1 MNREESENTNTGES
15 PEIPEQFRLSTYRYD
30 LPRELIA
37 QRPSQVRDQSRLLAL
52 NRRTGEIRHHAFQD
66 LPSMLRPS
74 DILVLNE
81 TKVIPAL
88 LLCRKPSGGRLELL
102 VVDPAAEVSSQGGP
116 ASRVCLVK
124 SSKPVKPGTKV
135 IVDNG
140 PELICGDTVGQGRVR
155 MIFPEPEDRLL
166 SFLEQYGRPPLPPY
180 IGSEN
185 REQDLDRIRYQTIYG
200 KVSGSV
206 AAPTAGLHF
215 TNELIGQLEEKGITI
230 TRIVLHVGPGTF
242 LPVRTSD
249 VRLHAIEPEYFEIPE
264 ATAACVSRGRREGR
278 RVIAVGSTSTRAI
291 EAASTE
297 DGELFEGRGRTGL
310 FIMPGYRFNIID
322 GIVTNFHLSESTLL
336 MLVCALGG
344 TARVMTAY
352 REAVEQRYRFY
363 SYGDACLIFD

>member
-1 MNREESENTNTGES
+1 MNRDEPARANTVES
-15 PEIPEQFRLSTYRYD
+15 PKIPERFRLSTYTYD

-52 NRRTGEIRHHAFQD
+52 NRRTGEIRHHVFQD
-66 LPSMLRPS
+66 LPSLLQPS

-88 LLCRKPSGGRLELL
+88 LLCRKPSGGRVELL
-102 VVDPAAEVSSQGGP
+102 VVDPAGEGPPHGGL
-116 ASRVCLVK
+116 ASRICLVK

-135 IVDNG
+135 IVENG
-140 PELICGDTVGQGRVR
+140 PELICADVVGQGRVR
-155 MIFPEPEDRLL
+155 MIFPEPENRFL

-180 IGSEN
+180 IASQN
-185 REQDLDRIRYQTIYG
+185 REQDVDRIRYQTIYG

-215 TNELIGQLEEKGITI
+215 TNELIGELEQNGITI

-242 LPVRTSD
+242 MPVRTPD
-249 VRLHAIEPEYFEIPE
+249 VRLHAIDPEYFEIPE
-264 ATAACVSRGRREGR
+264 AAAACISRGRREGR

-291 EAASTE
+291 EASATD
-297 DGELFEGRGRTGL
+297 DGVLCEGRGKTGL
-310 FIMPGYRFNIID
+310 FIIPGYRFKIID
-322 GIVTNFHLSESTLL
+322 GIVTNFHLPESTLL

-352 REAVEQRYRFY
+352 RAAIEQRYRFY